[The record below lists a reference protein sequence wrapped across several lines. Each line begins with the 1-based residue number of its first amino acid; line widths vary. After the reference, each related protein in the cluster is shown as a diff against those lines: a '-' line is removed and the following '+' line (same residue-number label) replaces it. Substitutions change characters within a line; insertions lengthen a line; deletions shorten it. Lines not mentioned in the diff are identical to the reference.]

1 MPSDE
6 PTLIA
11 INRVLADRA
20 DEFEAWLRTVVV
32 PAMNDHRPNLHGRWR
47 VLRATEADDGAVVFA
62 FVCEGGTPEDW
73 ELDPV
78 LEEALGSEG
87 AGKALATFTECLQ
100 EEQTGWSFTPVPLD
114 GA

>member
-32 PAMNDHRPNLHGRWR
+32 PAMTDHRPNLYGRWR
-47 VLRATEADDGAVVFA
+47 VLRTTEAAAGAVVFA
-62 FVCEGGTPEDW
+62 FVCEGGPPEDW
-73 ELDPV
+73 ELYPG
-78 LEEALGSEG
+78 LEEARASEG
-87 AGKALATFTECLQ
+87 AEKVLATFTEFRQ
-100 EEQTGWSFTPVPLD
+100 DEQTG
-114 GA
+114 